1 MGISDKCVTVE
12 KLLEA
17 VHFSALLNLY
27 ELFRKPSIIFMGGF
41 RKIFETINGN

>member
-1 MGISDKCVTVE
+1 MSDNCVTLE
-12 KLLEA
+12 KLLEKA
-17 VHFSALLNLY
+17 NLSVLLNLY